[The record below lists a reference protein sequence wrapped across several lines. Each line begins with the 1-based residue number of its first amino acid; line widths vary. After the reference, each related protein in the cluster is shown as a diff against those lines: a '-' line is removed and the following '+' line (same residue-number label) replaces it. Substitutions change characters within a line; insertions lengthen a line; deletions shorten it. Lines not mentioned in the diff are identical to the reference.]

1 MGRCP
6 EIGGGDAPDAP
17 PIGLGTEER
26 FGSMLFRSTIRR
38 RTYDLLLPLLLWITW
53 AAPLSGAQW
62 YDEYYDGL
70 NALRNRE
77 AGKAAGC
84 FERAIRK
91 RPEPGEH
98 LLTYGT
104 NSIEHYHPYLRLAE
118 AQVMLGQLDAAHAT
132 LLQSVAIG
140 KEPAPDRHR
149 IAALIAQAENRAVA
163 IATEQ
168 AASQT
173 QKSVSPAKAVAGDR
187 PAPSTTAPP
196 RQPVET
202 STLGILVIESTPP
215 DATVLLSGRYLGT
228 TPLEVQLPAG
238 PYRFLIRSAGME
250 DDSFTAR
257 VRARERIRQSR
268 VLVPATQPVPT
279 AGVEARQTR
288 EPIRVVFISVPPG
301 ATVYLDDEP
310 IGVTGM
316 TTGRLILRDVQPG
329 LHRLRMSLSQHHE
342 YSALVTVTPGEPNL
356 FPATLP
362 PLPAEA
368 RDHTPAY
375 VAASLVAALAC
386 LLLLLLGR
394 RVRRLRR
401 GTQSTLI
408 ELPAETS
415 PAPPTRVVGAPLA
428 GSPTPELF
436 GEYRLL
442 EVLGKG
448 GMAIVYKA
456 EKRGELFAIKRPLP
470 AVMDEPNYV
479 ARFLREAEIGRTLH
493 HPNII
498 RVLDHG
504 AVNGVPYF
512 AMELIDGETLRALMS
527 REETLE
533 PRRAAEIVGHV
544 AEALD
549 YAHLK
554 GVIHRDL
561 KPSNI
566 MLSERLGV
574 KVMDYGIARA
584 LRFEPLTT
592 ERFFLGTTH
601 YVSPEVIEGRPSDG
615 RSDLFALGVIFCEM
629 LTGDRPPASDSS
641 GFGPNGGDDS
651 VPLAAGEILRSCPTP
666 LDSIISKL
674 VRRRPDERYQS
685 AEELAVDLRAYLSSH
700 KA

>member
-6 EIGGGDAPDAP
+6 EIGRGQALDAAH
-17 PIGLGTEER
+17 IGVEIEER
-26 FGSMLFRSTIRR
+26 SRGTLLKSTIRR
-38 RTYDLLLPLLLWITW
+38 RSYDLLILVLLSIAW
-53 AAPLSGAQW
+53 AAPLRGAQW
-62 YDEYYDGL
+62 YDEYYDGIR
-70 NALRNRE
+70 ALGNHE
-77 AGKAAGC
+77 AAKATSC
-84 FERAIRK
+84 FQRAIKK
-91 RPEPGEH
+91 RPDPGEH

-118 AQVMLGQLDAAHAT
+118 AQVMLGQLDAARGT

-140 KEPAPDRHR
+140 KEPAPERHR
-149 IAALIAQAENRAVA
+149 IVALIAQAENTA
-163 IATEQ
+163 IASRQ
-168 AASQT
+168 AATQT
-173 QKSVSPAKAVAGDR
+173 QKSVSAVKAVAEER
-187 PAPSTTAPP
+187 PAPPPAEPP
-196 RQPVET
+196 RQQVES
-202 STLGILVIESTPP
+202 STLGILVIESTPS

-228 TPLEVQLPAG
+228 TPLEVKLSAG
-238 PYRFLIRSAGME
+238 TYRFLIRSSGME

-257 VRARERIRQSR
+257 VRARERIRQHR
-268 VLVPATQPVPT
+268 VLVPSTKPLPAD
-279 AGVEARQTR
+279 GVNAPQTR
-288 EPIRVVFISVPPG
+288 EPIRAVFISVPPG

-329 LHRLRMSLSQHHE
+329 LHRLRMSLSEHQE
-342 YSALVTVTPGEPNL
+342 YSDLVTVIPGEPNL
-356 FPATLP
+356 FPVTLP
-362 PLPAEA
+362 PLPTDA
-368 RDHTPAY
+368 RDRTGVY
-375 VAASLVAALAC
+375 VSTLVVAALAC
-386 LLLLLLGR
+386 LLLLLGR
-394 RVRRLRR
+394 RALRR
-401 GTQSTLI
+401 GGTQSTLI
-408 ELPAETS
+408 ELPSETS

-428 GSPTPELF
+428 GGSTPEVF

-456 EKRGELFAIKRPLP
+456 DKRGELFAIKRPLP

-498 RVLDHG
+498 RVVDHG

-512 AMELIDGETLRALMS
+512 AMELIDGETLRALLS

-533 PRRAAEIVGHV
+533 PRRAAEIIGHV

-592 ERFFLGTTH
+592 ERFFLGTAH

-629 LTGDRPPASDSS
+629 LTGDRPWASDSS
-641 GFGPNGGDDS
+641 GLSPNGGDGS
-651 VPLAAGEILRSCPTP
+651 RPLEAGEILRSCPAP
-666 LDSIISKL
+666 LDNIISKL
-674 VRRRPDERYQS
+674 LRRRPDERYQS
-685 AEELAVDLRAYLSSH
+685 AAELAMDLRAYLSSH
-700 KA
+700 MT